1 MSEWLSS
8 PGTSR
13 RQNKLTLNENAV
25 QSKRRWNNAVRSKNE
40 RVQLEVEIL
49 KYRNFLLFVEDEEF
63 RKTLTAK
70 VAELEKK
77 LREIDE

>member
-1 MSEWLSS
+1 MR
-8 PGTSR
+8 SR
-13 RQNKLTLNENAV
+13 
-25 QSKRRWNNAVRSKNE
+25 NE